1 MIEIDGGSGGDRKA
15 LINALKRRWGEP
27 LTTKGRRQNAHYWV
41 FNAGDRTIVLKEMGI
56 LRNYEIEILPV
67 SYYDAVKRRIEE
79 EQAKAEAAKQAELAA
94 AQLAASNL
102 KVAEKEA
109 REREERIARARETA
123 RTHVGRLF
131 GILTPGET
139 DILVAQAE
147 AEAAGCRIERDGS
160 LVKTGEGRGE
170 PCFILPGHPALSVEQ
185 FKGGLGFMVR
195 YGADGNGVDAMRM
208 KLSALG
214 PVSSYENRGSINH
227 YWQDAGMTVVE
238 TGHERHGS
246 PVSFLFISPRPPSRR
261 SSSAS
266 CRKRPRPK
274 PNTGARTKRCRRC
287 SDVLRRL
294 SQFSKR
300 SSRTWAGPFG
310 WVK

>member
-1 MIEIDGGSGGDRKA
+1 MKSASVLSVLAAGTIAAISTSVCAGSNGTDAVMRSLDQVNRIYTPEKTTHTELLLRLNDLGCHYRVNNRMKADPEDVMKHTFGWFYRLLPDERGIANCFPVTVFFQNREDGRDVIEIDGGSGGDRKA

-123 RTHVGRLF
+123 RTHAGRLF

-139 DILVAQAE
+139 DILASTPCARSFRPS
-147 AEAAGCRIERDGS
+147 APCRATKTAAPS
-160 LVKTGEGRGE
+160 TTTG
-170 PCFILPGHPALSVEQ
+170 
-185 FKGGLGFMVR
+185 
-195 YGADGNGVDAMRM
+195 
-208 KLSALG
+208 
-214 PVSSYENRGSINH
+214 
-227 YWQDAGMTVVE
+227 
-238 TGHERHGS
+238 
-246 PVSFLFISPRPPSRR
+246 
-261 SSSAS
+261 
-266 CRKRPRPK
+266 
-274 PNTGARTKRCRRC
+274 RTR
-287 SDVLRRL
+287 
-294 SQFSKR
+294 
-300 SSRTWAGPFG
+300 A
-310 WVK
+310 